1 MSAPSESS
9 NADGVV
15 EEGRAA
21 AAGHPLV
28 RYVLRR
34 IGVSVL
40 LVVGVTL
47 VTFVLTNL
55 VPGDTVAANL
65 GQQAAADPTIVAAYR
80 AHYGLDKPLPV
91 QYLTYLGNLV
101 HGDLGESQQTHRS
114 VVADLSAAV
123 PATLEIAIG
132 AIAASI
138 LIGVGFGVVAAVRR
152 GHLADSALR
161 LVSVVG
167 ISVPTFWLAMV
178 AFYVFSYQLDIA
190 PGSGRLSPAATAP
203 PTVTGLYTV
212 DSLLAGQWAT
222 FADAVAHLM
231 LPTLVLTLYTVGLLT
246 RFTRSAV
253 LEVLDQDYVRS
264 ARAKGL
270 PGGTVLLRYVLRAR
284 ARADPDGGGS
294 RVRRAALGHRA
305 GGADLLLARYGF
317 LRLSSGVPSRP
328 AGGDGSG
335 SGRRRHLR
343 GDQPDRRPALRRDR
357 PASEGRMSAADACR
371 PAEAR

>member
-1 MSAPSESS
+1 M
-9 NADGVV
+9 
-15 EEGRAA
+15 
-21 AAGHPLV
+21 
-28 RYVLRR
+28 LRR

-152 GHLADSALR
+152 GHLADNALR

-190 PGSGRLSPAATAP
+190 PGSGRLSPAVTAP
-203 PTVTGLYTV
+203 PAVTGLYTV

-222 FADAVAHLM
+222 FGDAVAHLAAAHA
-231 LPTLVLTLYTVGLLT
+231 G
-246 RFTRSAV
+246 
-253 LEVLDQDYVRS
+253 
-264 ARAKGL
+264 
-270 PGGTVLLRYVLRAR
+270 
-284 ARADPDGGGS
+284 ADALHG
-294 RVRRAALGHRA
+294 RAAHPVHPLGRA
-305 GGADLLLARYGF
+305 GGPRPGLRALGQGEGLAG
-317 LRLSSGVPSRP
+317 
-328 AGGDGSG
+328 
-335 SGRRRHLR
+335 
-343 GDQPDRRPALRRDR
+343 QPPCF
-357 PASEGRMSAADACR
+357 SATCCGPRSCR
-371 PAEAR
+371 S